1 MKILGIGN
9 AIVDVICKVE
19 DDFIAKNS
27 LTKSS
32 AGDKHETSRALMQS
46 EYDKL
51 YQNYSLQL
59 KQQKVIETL
68 DLSKKSV
75 IGNGSLVQTDRFF
88 YFIGIGLG
96 KHKIMSNNVMLIS
109 ELSPIGKLLV
119 GRNKNDVISFNN
131 KKVSSDIIHE
141 KISVFFCI
149 CSDVCF

>member
-1 MKILGIGN
+1 MEKGVVVEYILSLIKEN
-9 AIVDVICKVE
+9 IKLLEEELDSIKKE
-19 DDFIAKNS
+19 KNS
-27 LTKSS
+27 LTKST

-131 KKVSSDIIHE
+131 KKETIINF
-141 KISVFFCI
+141 S
-149 CSDVCF
+149 

>member
-1 MKILGIGN
+1 MEKGVIVEYILTLIKEN
-9 AIVDVICKVE
+9 IKLLEEELYSIKQE
-19 DDFIAKNS
+19 KNS

-59 KQQKVIETL
+59 KQQKVIENL
-68 DLSKKSV
+68 DLFKKSV

-96 KHKIMSNNVMLIS
+96 KHIIMNNSVMLIS

-119 GRNKNDVISFNN
+119 GGDKNDVISFNN
-131 KKVSSDIIHE
+131 KKETIINF
-141 KISVFFCI
+141 S
-149 CSDVCF
+149 

>member
-1 MKILGIGN
+1 MEKGAVVEYILFLIKEN
-9 AIVDVICKVE
+9 IKLLEEELDS
-19 DDFIAKNS
+19 IAEEKNS

-32 AGDKHETSRALMQS
+32 AGDKHVTSRALMQS

-59 KQQKVIETL
+59 KQQKAIENL

-96 KHKIMSNNVMLIS
+96 KHKIMSNSVMLIS
-109 ELSPIGKLLV
+109 ELSPIGKLLI
-119 GRNKNDVISFNN
+119 GRDKNEAISFNN
-131 KKVSSDIIHE
+131 KKETIIN
-141 KISVFFCI
+141 FY
-149 CSDVCF
+149 

>member
-1 MKILGIGN
+1 MEKGVIVEYILCRIKEN
-9 AIVDVICKVE
+9 IKLLEKELDSIQKE
-19 DDFIAKNS
+19 KNS

-96 KHKIMSNNVMLIS
+96 KHKIMNNSVMLIS
-109 ELSPIGKLLV
+109 ELSPIGKLLI
-119 GRNKNDVISFNN
+119 GRERNDVIIFNN
-131 KKVSSDIIHE
+131 KKETIINF
-141 KISVFFCI
+141 S
-149 CSDVCF
+149 